1 MTRAPATI
9 GVCAIIL
16 LGLAM
21 AACAGA
27 NGNTAN
33 GDCRPGVCVGSIPGS
48 TPDSIE
54 AHENLQ

>member
-16 LGLAM
+16 LGLAIS
-21 AACAGA
+21 ACDGGSNSA
-27 NGNTAN
+27 NG
-33 GDCRPGVCVGSIPGS
+33 GCRPGVCVGSTAGS

>member
-1 MTRAPATI
+1 MTRAPGTL

-21 AACAGA
+21 SACAGGSDNSA
-27 NGNTAN
+27 NG
-33 GDCRPGVCVGSIPGS
+33 GCRPGVCVGSTPGS

>member
-9 GVCAIIL
+9 GVCAIFL

-21 AACAGA
+21 SACSGGGA
-27 NGNTAN
+27 ND
-33 GDCRPGVCVGSIPGS
+33 DCKPGVCVGSTPGS
-48 TPDSIE
+48 TPDSIQ